1 MLVKVKTMVGK
12 EVEFD
17 ITGAEKVFILKGKIA
32 EKVGIP
38 EPQQKLVCN
47 GKPMIEDKTFNDQN
61 IKAGSVIQLALVL
74 RGG

>member
-17 ITGAEKVFILKGKIA
+17 VGGTDKVFSLKGKIA

-38 EPQQKLVCN
+38 PEQQKLVCN
-47 GKPMIEDKTFNDQN
+47 GKPMIEDKTFSDQD

-74 RGG
+74 